1 VLEAT
6 GSAFDVGLVV
16 AATLAPLVVLG
27 PFLGV
32 YVDRWPRR
40 TILILTNL
48 GEGALVAALSGLVL
62 AHAAN
67 LGAILVIVIALATG
81 GQVVRVASSAMVPQT
96 VRTDDLAPANSLLSF
111 SNSFNQI
118 VGLSVGGVVVALFG
132 VVLPI
137 EYDALT
143 FLVAAVI
150 LVFMAKTVGAPDP
163 TLSGAR
169 PGFATEFTEGFR
181 YLIGQRFL
189 VQVIV
194 LGAVVN
200 FVGNAAFALF
210 APYADYVLHGGSVT
224 YGFLGAAIAAGGIVG
239 AAVIGKVNTRQSA
252 GKYLLAGVT
261 AIGALMVAVG
271 WTTSIPLALAEMAT
285 LGVFLSVANI
295 PIAVLVQAKVPSRLM
310 GRVISVLQAL
320 IIAVA
325 PLGALFAGSFAAR
338 TSVGFVYV
346 VAGALV
352 LVTAALGSVLLREL
366 RAITY

>member
-1 VLEAT
+1 MLEAT

-62 AHAAN
+62 AHAAD
-67 LGAILVIVIALATG
+67 LGVILVVVIALATG

-96 VRTDDLAPANSLLSF
+96 VRRDDLAPANSLLSF

-118 VGLSVGGVVVALFG
+118 VGLSVGGIVVALLG
-132 VVLPI
+132 VAPPI
-137 EYDALT
+137 AYDAVT
-143 FLVAAVI
+143 FFVAAGI
-150 LVFMAKTVGAPDP
+150 LAFIAPTVGAPDRASSA
-163 TLSGAR
+163 TR
-169 PGFATEFTEGFR
+169 PGFAAEFSEGFR
-181 YLIGQRFL
+181 YLVGQRFL
-189 VQVIV
+189 VEVIV
-194 LGAVVN
+194 LGAVIN

-210 APYADYVLHGGSVT
+210 APYADYVLHGGSAT
-224 YGFLGAAIAAGGIVG
+224 YGFLGAAIAVGGIAG
-239 AAVIGKVNTRQSA
+239 AAVIGKVNTRRSA
-252 GKYLLAGVT
+252 GKYLLAGAG
-261 AIGALMVAVG
+261 AIGAVMVAVG
-271 WTTSIPLALAEMAT
+271 ATTSIPLALVEMGT

-295 PIAVLVQAKVPSRLM
+295 PIQVLVQAKVPSRLM

-352 LVTAALGSVLLREL
+352 LVTVAVGAALLREL
-366 RAITY
+366 RTITY